1 MISLIFQGLFRGTHK
16 QEHHLHES
24 PNVMTIPLM
33 LLAVGAIA
41 VGWVGITPLLGGGAH
56 FTEFLKPVVGHPE
69 FHGTHAQEWGIM
81 GLSTTIALSGLVIAA
96 VFYLVKTEIP
106 VRLAKNFSS
115 IYRILFNKYYVDELY
130 SFIIV

>member
-1 MISLIFQGLFRGTHK
+1 MISLIFQGLFRGTHE

-81 GLSTTIALSGLVIAA
+81 GLSTTMVMIGLGLSAFL
-96 VFYLVKTEIP
+96 YLRKTD
-106 VRLAKNFSS
+106 L
-115 IYRILFNKYYVDELY
+115 
-130 SFIIV
+130 